1 MQNEGPKRIMQ
12 NTVVIAVLG
21 WLMLTLIMSVA
32 LFAAFNIILMVASL
46 LVWESVFTTT
56 VMVNLIKLS
65 AIAGGV
71 LAAMMMSYDWAG
83 FKEAWSSWGDDD

>member
-1 MQNEGPKRIMQ
+1 MQ

-21 WLMLTLIMSVA
+21 WIMVTIIMSVA
-32 LFAAFNIILMVASL
+32 LFVAFNIILVVASL
-46 LVWESVFTTT
+46 LVWESIFTTE
-56 VMVNLIKLS
+56 VAVNLLRLS